1 MVLLV
6 LVIHLTQTHSISSIC
21 VGVATITATSGGVST
36 VRSTNPRFPTGIKE
50 NNLVRYSDVNRP
62 GNTTNDPV
70 FARVVSVG
78 SSFITIAGVTTVTG
92 VAIGG
97 TVATQIEVQDFTTLS
112 TNLESSVDN
121 TLFTV
126 LPKKNIATVDLTSA
140 SISIRKEFTV
150 NISGNQLSSAV
161 TSWRK

>member
-1 MVLLV
+1 M
-6 LVIHLTQTHSISSIC
+6 T
-21 VGVATITATSGGVST
+21 
-36 VRSTNPRFPTGIKE
+36 
-50 NNLVRYSDVNRP
+50 
-62 GNTTNDPV
+62 
-70 FARVVSVG
+70 
-78 SSFITIAGVTTVTG
+78 
-92 VAIGG
+92 
-97 TVATQIEVQDFTTLS
+97 

-161 TSWRK
+161 TAGENETFLPFDEERYALIRTDGTTEVLTADRLLFTDGGKSLNVLNVGANDTGATFITTLKKEKPKSKEKVKNRVNILTIDKSKLSASGTGTTTLK